1 MTIQLTCEVFQAII
15 FMFKDGTMCRPNLQI
30 IFLTIF
36 SSVVI
41 IGPDISADDLSLTPE
56 LVFTQDSPVL
66 FVSENESDTQDI
78 ENVQNTI
85 TQCSYS
91 SPECINTCN
100 ENCNNGCDNGCRCG
114 CRSCS
119 GSFLLNIDS
128 ILGSL
133 ITSDHEFDRFIEPV
147 SNPVYFEDPR
157 SRTRL
162 RFLFINQMIP
172 ERSILGGGDFQVYGM
187 EATIALSNRLSIIA
201 QKDGYISLQ
210 ADGLANEDGWAD
222 LATGLKYV
230 LIRDVCNQFILS
242 GGAVYEWSNG
252 SSRVFQGNG
261 DGNWSLFL
269 TGGKEFGNFHFI
281 TTAGWRIPVDGAQE
295 SESIYHSHHLDY
307 ALTEKL
313 YALVEYNG
321 ILYTESG
328 SRLAVNVEGGDLIN
342 LGASNVAGNY
352 FASMAFGSTYK
363 FSKHLECAAAY
374 EIPITGRKD
383 LMDNRITST
392 ISLIY

>member
-1 MTIQLTCEVFQAII
+1 MRSP
-15 FMFKDGTMCRPNLQI
+15 K
-30 IFLTIF
+30 
-36 SSVVI
+36 
-41 IGPDISADDLSLTPE
+41 SL
-56 LVFTQDSPVL
+56 LICLVVFT
-66 FVSENESDTQDI
+66 FATAG
-78 ENVQNTI
+78 NTFI
-85 TQCSYS
+85 KANDLAV
-91 SPECINTCN
+91 SPEAVFPEGSQVQFISESNSIQENNSFVPCGHSSSGCSDVCCSSTCQTSTG
-100 ENCNNGCDNGCRCG
+100 CGTCGSGCGTCGNGCGCGSGCGSLLNLDSIFGCGSGCNCG
-114 CRSCS
+114 C
-119 GSFLLNIDS
+119 G
-128 ILGSL
+128 L

-172 ERSILGGGDFQVYGM
+172 ESSILGGGDFQVYGL

-210 ADGLANEDGWAD
+210 ADGLDNDDGWAD

-261 DGNWSLFL
+261 DGNWSFFL

-363 FSKHLECAAAY
+363 FNKHLECAAAY
-374 EIPITGRKD
+374 EIPITGRED

>member
-1 MTIQLTCEVFQAII
+1 MHLPYLKSISVFA
-15 FMFKDGTMCRPNLQI
+15 
-30 IFLTIF
+30 LTI
-36 SSVVI
+36 I
-41 IGPDISADDLSLTPE
+41 ISTSNSLNAEE
-56 LVFTQDSPVL
+56 LVIHPEQVFSQDAQSQLV
-66 FVSENESDTQDI
+66 T
-78 ENVQNTI
+78 VQNSEQTNNNI
-85 TQCSYS
+85 VPCNGLFDHHGQSCSSNNYCGS
-91 SPECINTCN
+91 CQAAFNCGTCN
-100 ENCNNGCDNGCRCG
+100 SECG
-114 CRSCS
+114 CSSSFNLHSIFGCGS
-119 GSFLLNIDS
+119 GCNC
-128 ILGSL
+128 GCGL
-133 ITSDHEFDRFIEPV
+133 ITSDHEFDGFIEPV
-147 SNPVYFEDPR
+147 SNPVFFEDPR

-162 RFLFINQMIP
+162 RFLFINQMIT
-172 ERSILGGGDFQVYGM
+172 ESSILGGGDFQVYGL

-201 QKDGYISLQ
+201 QKDGIISLQ
-210 ADGLANEDGWAD
+210 ADALPNEDGWAD
-222 LATGLKYV
+222 IATGLKYV
-230 LIRDVCNQFILS
+230 LVRDVCNQFILS
-242 GGAVYEWSNG
+242 AGAVYEWSNG

-281 TTAGWRIPVDGAQE
+281 TAMGWRIPVDGAQE
-295 SESIYHSHHLDY
+295 SESLYHSHHLDY

-342 LGASNVAGNY
+342 LGAADVAGNY

-363 FSKHLECAAAY
+363 FNKHLECAAAY
-374 EIPITGRKD
+374 EIPITGRRD